1 MLPKSRLSRFFLAA
15 LAWLL
20 VLTAAWMT
28 VSRWVSL
35 PAGFLAQVALEQ
47 GAPYWVRTVRLTS
60 GVIEA
65 DTRIEVKV
73 PGAAAGVR
81 GELMVDTRTAHYAYG
96 LPILLALLLAARSR
110 GLWKRAAAGYL
121 LLLPFQAFSLV
132 FDLLKQMAMAGAG
145 GAAALGIDHWQL
157 EGIGFGYQLG
167 TLVVPT
173 LAPVMLW
180 LWMDRDFFRKVVVE
194 QWQPAHLRG
203 AAPVEPSEGPTVR

>member
-1 MLPKSRLSRFFLAA
+1 MLPESRLSRFFLVA

-28 VSRWVSL
+28 VSRWVSM
-35 PAGFLAQVALEQ
+35 PVGFLAQVALEQ
-47 GAPYWVRTVRLTS
+47 GAPYWVRSVRLNA

-65 DTRIEVKV
+65 DTRIEVRV
-73 PGAAAGVR
+73 PGAASGAR
-81 GELMVDTRTAHYAYG
+81 GEIMVDARTAHYAYG

-110 GLWKRAAAGYL
+110 GLWKRAMAGYF

-145 GAAALGIDHWQL
+145 GGAVLGIDQWQL
-157 EGIGFGYQLG
+157 EGIGFAYQLG

-180 LWMDRDFFRKVVVE
+180 LWMDRDFFRTVVVE
-194 QWQPAHLRG
+194 QWKPSHQRPAVS
-203 AAPVEPSEGPTVR
+203 VEPSEGPRA